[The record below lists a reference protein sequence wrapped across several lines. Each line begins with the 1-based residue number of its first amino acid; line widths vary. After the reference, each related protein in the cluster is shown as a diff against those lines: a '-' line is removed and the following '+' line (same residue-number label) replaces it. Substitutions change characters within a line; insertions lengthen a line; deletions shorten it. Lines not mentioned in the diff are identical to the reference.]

1 MAQIPPSY
9 MKTMSKAIEVFLVQQ
24 GVKLL
29 EGDVWDHRKDI
40 DEHFTVPDQ
49 ALEHQI
55 HEQRKRST
63 W

>member
-1 MAQIPPSY
+1 
-9 MKTMSKAIEVFLVQQ
+9 MKTMSKAIELFPVLQ

-49 ALEHQI
+49 AQENQI
-55 HEQRKRST
+55 HEQRRRNT